1 MGGGGEGN
9 FITQEERVIFIMHTR
24 SSMSNTDKQTVT
36 ASNSPDSD

>member
-1 MGGGGEGN
+1 MGGGGIT
-9 FITQEERVIFIMHTR
+9 FITQGETVIFIMHTR